1 MLYVKCVEITKIE
14 INVCYSKNMLNS
26 QIKGTQFVSLANF
39 ANNSYI
45 FLRFKTSMQ
54 KSEENELDLISREH
68 KIPFTTVY

>member
-39 ANNSYI
+39 ANNSY
-45 FLRFKTSMQ
+45 FFALKHPCRKARKMSST
-54 KSEENELDLISREH
+54 
-68 KIPFTTVY
+68 